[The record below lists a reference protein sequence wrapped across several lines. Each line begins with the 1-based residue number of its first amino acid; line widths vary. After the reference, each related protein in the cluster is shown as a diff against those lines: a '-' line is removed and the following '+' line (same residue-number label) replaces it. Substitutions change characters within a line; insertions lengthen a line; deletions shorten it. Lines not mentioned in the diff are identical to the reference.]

1 MGKMERIRN
10 FIVGLGMIVSA
21 AVMILFP
28 DFGYLLVGTI
38 LSFMLMIAG
47 IRNLIYYRSMAR
59 HMVGGR
65 RIFYTGLLLLDMG
78 IFAGGLVAMNGVYV
92 MLYLLGGYA
101 FSGLVHIL
109 RAFEAKE
116 YSFSAWIRTL
126 SNGIFDLAIAVL
138 CLFFYQSQ
146 GIMVIIYCIGL
157 VHSAIL
163 RIRSAFRRSAI
174 VYIQ

>member
-1 MGKMERIRN
+1 
-10 FIVGLGMIVSA
+10 MIISA
-21 AVMILFP
+21 VVMICYP
-28 DFGYLLVGTI
+28 EFGYLLIGSI
-38 LSFMLMIAG
+38 LSFILMFTG

-65 RIFYTGLLLLDMG
+65 HILYMGLILLDMG
-78 IFAGGLVAMNGVYV
+78 LFLGGLVSMHPIYV

-109 RAFEAKE
+109 RSFEAKS
-116 YSFSAWIRTL
+116 YSVLMWLRTL
-126 SNGIFDLAIAVL
+126 SNGLFDIAIAVL

-146 GIMVIIYCIGL
+146 KILVLVYCIGL
-157 VHSAIL
+157 FHSAIL
-163 RIRSAFRRSAI
+163 RLMSAFRRSAI